1 MISGDES
8 AKKCTQLSL
17 IEKGYINK
25 EKKTIEIDMISLF
38 LLNTDVSVSLL
49 KCKVYQI

>member
-25 EKKTIEIDMISLF
+25 EKKKQLRSI
-38 LLNTDVSVSLL
+38 
-49 KCKVYQI
+49 

>member
-25 EKKTIEIDMISLF
+25 EKKNNWDRY
-38 LLNTDVSVSLL
+38 D
-49 KCKVYQI
+49 